1 MPRESAQAR
10 EEAHV
15 RPGQVLLSIGQVLSE
30 LTPEF
35 ADLTPS
41 KLRFLE
47 EQGLVT
53 PARTA
58 SGYRKFCADDVER
71 LRTILTLQR
80 EHYLPLKVIRSYLA
94 DQDAGRTPI
103 LPGTSG
109 PARPTMLST
118 GRRFS
123 RDELLAEAGA
133 SAALLQEAVSA
144 SLIAPADVYGED
156 QLAVLAAL
164 VDLHRRGIEPRHLRG
179 LRASAERDI
188 GLIET
193 AIAPVRRRAD
203 ASARARASELG
214 RELADDLETVRSSIV
229 RAAIGKLTS

>member
-1 MPRESAQAR
+1 MPRNSAQAHDTAAVGG
-10 EEAHV
+10 AHA
-15 RPGQVLLSIGQVLSE
+15 LLSIGQVLDR

-35 ADLTPS
+35 PDLAPS

-58 SGYRKFCADDVER
+58 AGYRKFDTDDVER

-80 EHYLPLKVIRSYLA
+80 DHYLPLKVIRTYLA
-94 DQDAGRTPI
+94 EQDAGRAPI
-103 LPGTSG
+103 LPGVSG

-123 RDELLAEAGA
+123 REELLHESGA
-133 SAALLQEAVSA
+133 TAQLLQEAVA
-144 SLIAPADVYGED
+144 GSLIAPADVYGDD
-156 QLAVLAAL
+156 QLTVLKAL
-164 VDLHRRGIEPRHLRG
+164 VELHRSGIEPRHLRG

-188 GLIET
+188 GLIES
-193 AIAPVRRRAD
+193 ALAPVLRRND
-203 ASARARASELG
+203 ASSRARAGEVG

-229 RAAIGKLTS
+229 RAAIVRLAP

>member
-1 MPRESAQAR
+1 MPRESSQAR
-10 EEAHV
+10 EEAQV
-15 RPGQVLLSIGQVLSE
+15 RSGRVLLSIGQVLST

-35 ADLTPS
+35 SDLTPS

-58 SGYRKFCADDVER
+58 SGYRKFCEDDIER

-94 DQDAGRTPI
+94 EQDAGRTPI

-109 PARPTMLST
+109 PQRPTMLST
-118 GRRFS
+118 ARRFS
-123 RDELLAEAGA
+123 REELLHEAGA
-133 SAALLQEAVSA
+133 SPALLHEAVSA
-144 SLIAPADVYGED
+144 SLIAPAEVYGED
-156 QLAVLAAL
+156 QLTVLIAL
-164 VDLHRRGIEPRHLRG
+164 ADLHRRGIEPRHLRG

-193 AIAPVRRRAD
+193 ALTPVLRRGD
-203 ASARARASELG
+203 ASARARTAEHA
-214 RELADDLETVRSSIV
+214 RELAADLEAVRSSIV
-229 RAAIGKLTS
+229 RAGIGKLAP

>member
-1 MPRESAQAR
+1 MARESQAR
-10 EEAHV
+10 GSAV
-15 RPGQVLLSIGQVLSE
+15 ARGPALLSIGQVLAQ
-30 LTPEF
+30 LTPDF
-35 ADLTPS
+35 PDLAPS

-58 SGYRKFCADDVER
+58 SGYRKFGADDVER

-80 EHYLPLKVIRSYLA
+80 DHYLPLKVIRSYLA
-94 DQDAGRTPI
+94 EQDAGRTPI
-103 LPGTSG
+103 LSGTVG
-109 PARPTMLST
+109 PTRPTMLST

-123 RDELLAEAGA
+123 RDELLSEADA
-133 SAALLQEAVSA
+133 SPALLQEAVAA
-144 SLIAPADVYGED
+144 SLIVPSEVYGED
-156 QLAVLAAL
+156 QLTVLKAL
-164 VDLHRRGIEPRHLRG
+164 VELHRSGIEPRHLRG

-193 AIAPVRRRAD
+193 ALAPVLRRRD
-203 ASARARASELG
+203 ASARARAGELG

-229 RAAIGKLTS
+229 RAAIARLAP

>member
-1 MPRESAQAR
+1 MSRESTQARESAAAR
-10 EEAHV
+10 G
-15 RPGQVLLSIGQVLSE
+15 PLLGIGQVLAQ
-30 LTPEF
+30 LTPDF
-35 ADLTPS
+35 PDLAPS

-80 EHYLPLKVIRSYLA
+80 EHYLPLKVIRGYLA
-94 DQDAGRTPI
+94 EQDAGRTPI
-103 LPGTSG
+103 IPGATG
-109 PARPTMLST
+109 PTRPSILST

-123 RDELLAEAGA
+123 REELLSEADA
-133 SAALLQEAVSA
+133 APALLQEAIAS
-144 SLIAPADVYGED
+144 SLIVPADVYGED
-156 QLAVLAAL
+156 QLTVLKAL
-164 VDLHRRGIEPRHLRG
+164 VELHRSGIEPRHLRG

-193 AIAPVRRRAD
+193 ALAPVARRSD
-203 ASARARASELG
+203 TSARARAGELG
-214 RELADDLETVRSSIV
+214 RELADDLETVRSGIV
-229 RAAIGKLTS
+229 RAALARLAQ